1 MMVLRSLGSVLCVLA
16 SVLFLSVSQAS
27 ALVIDFNE
35 LAHDDF
41 YHQVN
46 PVTADGYFFS
56 NSQGTPYGLGVWG
69 RNSSFQ
75 ADPGFAAVFVNYGYT
90 TTTMTELGG
99 GSFDFNSID
108 LADVYNTGVPSTIQF
123 TFNYTGGG
131 SVTQNV
137 TLDGL
142 VGLQTFLFNRVA
154 LDSVVWVTV
163 ANDNGWGQFDN
174 VNVNTNV
181 GPAVPEPSTILLLG
195 AGLAGLGLLGRKRMK
210 G

>member
-1 MMVLRSLGSVLCVLA
+1 MRKILASVLCVLA
-16 SVLFLSVSQAS
+16 LVLFLSVSQAS

-46 PVTADGYFFS
+46 PVTADGFFFS
-56 NSQGTPYGLGVWG
+56 NSQGNPDGLGVWG
-69 RNSSFQ
+69 RNSSQQ

-90 TTTMTELGG
+90 TTTMTDLGG

-131 SVTQNV
+131 SASQSV
-137 TLDGL
+137 TLDS
-142 VGLQTFLFNRVA
+142 VIGLQTFVFGQVA
-154 LDSVVWVTV
+154 LDSVSWVTT
-163 ANDNGWGQFDN
+163 NGDNGWGQFDN

-181 GPAVPEPSTILLLG
+181 GPAVPEPSTILLFG
-195 AGLAGLGLLGRKRMK
+195 AGLVGLGLWGRKRMVK
-210 G
+210 